1 MTSRDKT
8 HTSAIDAYLTA
19 LAARLTVAPAERA
32 TILEE
37 IRGHLEEASAAE
49 VARGATEAE
58 GQAHAVAAFGSVAT
72 AAHSINSALPVY
84 WDLRRMAWGI
94 VLGVLAIW
102 VVWTLVTFP
111 FLVQMVTDH
120 QLNTIDGSP
129 GNLLFIASPLA
140 FGLFYVLR
148 DGPWAALL
156 ILALFG
162 AIAFVLGSR
171 ASNGRRAGLAFG
183 LGVVVGLPFLL
194 PAIVY
199 TNSFIRPL
207 AMLLFIVPIWLLVP
221 YAIFAAWL
229 GARTTQMR
237 DAHALGRPPSAI
249 RAVRGAATTAHGIR
263 RLSASML
270 VGLVLL
276 VALLGANGWSLVRA
290 ANIAPPVAVPVSQQL
305 ADAQRNLPFTIPQPG
320 YLPDGAVLTRVDMG
334 EAWCGQRC
342 SVTLTY
348 HNPDG
353 TWLLLS
359 VIPHDPS
366 GPLSMEPGASPPLP
380 SSPDAPDAFSS
391 VSVGSYH
398 QVWWLGDVETTE
410 QQRSL
415 SWDDGTLEYG
425 LITNGPLSAD
435 ALRQI
440 AASLSS

>member
-1 MTSRDKT
+1 MREMKKGSLGLLILHLLHERPSYGYELTERLRERSQGELTFEDAAVYPLLHAYERDQLVEGVWEQDDTSAEARKGARRRYYHLTPRGVEALRAALWTGPRFRAPLAVYSEPKNERGGRRMTSRKR
-8 HTSAIDAYLTA
+8 TSSATIDAYLTA

-32 TILEE
+32 TIIEE

-49 VARGATEAE
+49 VARGSTEAE
-58 GQAHAVAAFGSVAT
+58 GEARAVAAFGSVAT
-72 AAHSINSALPVY
+72 TAHSINVALPVY

-94 VLGVLAIW
+94 LLGVLAIW
-102 VVWTLVTFP
+102 IVWTLATFP

-129 GNLLFIASPLA
+129 GNLLFTASPLA

-171 ASNGRRAGLAFG
+171 ASSGRRAGLAFG

-229 GARTTQMR
+229 GARTTHMR
-237 DAHALGRPPSAI
+237 DAHALGRPPSTI
-249 RAVRGAATTAHGIR
+249 RAVHGVATAAHGMR

-290 ANIAPPVAVPVSQQL
+290 ANIAPPVAVPVSQQI
-305 ADAQRNLPFTIPQPG
+305 RH
-320 YLPDGAVLTRVDMG
+320 R
-334 EAWCGQRC
+334 
-342 SVTLTY
+342 
-348 HNPDG
+348 
-353 TWLLLS
+353 
-359 VIPHDPS
+359 
-366 GPLSMEPGASPPLP
+366 
-380 SSPDAPDAFSS
+380 
-391 VSVGSYH
+391 
-398 QVWWLGDVETTE
+398 TTE
-410 QQRSL
+410 
-415 SWDDGTLEYG
+415 
-425 LITNGPLSAD
+425 SALHHPP
-435 ALRQI
+435 ARLP
-440 AASLSS
+440 A